1 MVDNETEPNT
11 SSTTAVDY
19 ETNPHTASYSPS
31 MTANVEI
38 NTACNQISSQDTES
52 TISLSSPSLYS
63 FSDCE
68 QTVHATTTCVEKE
81 IQTDQCI
88 CISPSEYEELL
99 EQASKYV
106 DVEQELEKI
115 SSHFFKSSN
124 PCPEMDPG
132 KFEEVCQ
139 QIGAEKLF
147 NKLYNAMSL
156 SRMSAERKHLTKL
169 RTMVVIYIMMFSQSQ
184 KANWFQVTLART
196 LQQFGISDHGL
207 ASLRNLGVATH
218 PRTVKMASEASAA
231 SHLGNVATF
240 FQEVVDNEQFLVI
253 CIDDFH
259 NIHTQHRPETKSQT
273 EATHMS
279 TLLVKVF
286 PNVKAISN
294 EHHESPLLPPSPVQ
308 CDSLFKLVN
317 KEIASLSQ
325 SYSTTNPD
333 WVLAKYFDPEE
344 ERHRLLLHD
353 YQQTEIQE
361 MRSMDNTKL
370 IDSLHLPLKSLDDL
384 LTAFKHMLDNGLK
397 IYLNNFLAPFMGD
410 WPTQFFMRQLV
421 YNSAK
426 VSLPAIVQN
435 VVPMIGPLHIS
446 LNSRE
451 CVVKYFHPIFAELYS
466 FLFGKKAKLA
476 KKPKPWRVSL
486 LLEVL
491 YGGWTLIR
499 ENIISIFCH
508 CKEVEFLTLINLVDN
523 YVPLV
528 LSIYS
533 VIFKCND
540 YQLYCKSL
548 LRCWIMCMVFR
559 RRHYDKAL
567 LVVLSAFM
575 YWQETNH
582 PMFHTLS
589 NALVAFD
596 EYPIENFHSVLRA
609 RTNSTDNADQVSR
622 KAKEIDVCKH
632 EMHMFKSNFVPPR
645 KLDFSRKSISKLKVK
660 AAEFLTK
667 KFELLHNNPSQAVL
681 IPRVRGQR
689 KDITKWKLP
698 NLFGNKIVTSKV
710 LPLGFSSVESPPN
723 PQT

>member
-1 MVDNETEPNT
+1 
-11 SSTTAVDY
+11 
-19 ETNPHTASYSPS
+19 
-31 MTANVEI
+31 
-38 NTACNQISSQDTES
+38 
-52 TISLSSPSLYS
+52 
-63 FSDCE
+63 
-68 QTVHATTTCVEKE
+68 
-81 IQTDQCI
+81 
-88 CISPSEYEELL
+88 
-99 EQASKYV
+99 
-106 DVEQELEKI
+106 
-115 SSHFFKSSN
+115 
-124 PCPEMDPG
+124 MDPD
-132 KFEEVCQ
+132 KFEQVCL

-147 NKLYNAMSL
+147 NKLCNAMSL

-196 LQQFGISDHGL
+196 LQQFGISDQGL

-218 PRTVKMASEASAA
+218 PRTVKMASELSAA
-231 SHLGNVATF
+231 SHLGNVETF

-273 EATHMS
+273 EAVHMS

-286 PNVKAISN
+286 SNVKAISK
-294 EHHESPLLPPSPVQ
+294 EHHKSPLLPPSPVQ
-308 CDSLFKLVN
+308 CDTLFKLLN
-317 KEIASLSQ
+317 KEMASLSQ

-333 WVLAKYFDPEE
+333 WVVAKYFDPEE
-344 ERHRLLLHD
+344 ERRRLLLHD

-361 MRSMDNTKL
+361 MRCMDNTKL
-370 IDSLHLPLKSLDDL
+370 VDSLHLPLKSLNDL
-384 LTAFKHMLDNGLK
+384 LTAFK
-397 IYLNNFLAPFMGD
+397 
-410 WPTQFFMRQLV
+410 
-421 YNSAK
+421 
-426 VSLPAIVQN
+426 SL
-435 VVPMIGPLHIS
+435 S
-446 LNSRE
+446 LNTRE

-499 ENIISIFCH
+499 ENIISIFYH

-567 LVVLSAFM
+567 LVKLLAFM
-575 YWQETNH
+575 YWKENNH
-582 PMFHTLS
+582 PMFDTLN
-589 NALVAFD
+589 NALAAFD

-609 RTNSTDNADQVSR
+609 RTNSTDNADQISR
-622 KAKEIDVCKH
+622 KAKEIDKARFQQEKH
-632 EMHMFKSNFVPPR
+632 
-645 KLDFSRKSISKLKVK
+645 
-660 AAEFLTK
+660 
-667 KFELLHNNPSQAVL
+667 Q
-681 IPRVRGQR
+681 
-689 KDITKWKLP
+689 
-698 NLFGNKIVTSKV
+698 
-710 LPLGFSSVESPPN
+710 
-723 PQT
+723 